1 MGMLPKPF
9 FSWTTYENHAGVDY
23 PYGRGA
29 AIRASGPGVVRFR
42 GWNKHK
48 ASGDAHSP
56 GKGAGNTV
64 IVAYDNGVELR
75 YCHLDSLEGVP
86 ATGARVVEGDYLG
99 PVGTTG
105 LSTGYHLHQEV
116 WVNGG
121 IRKGAAFW
129 NYVDKTR
136 TVGDARPAGDAP
148 TPFVPAVPGEEDDMF
163 DDKAKQEL
171 GDVRTLVEMI
181 AKRVAAPVVPILVQT
196 ADKADGRVF
205 VLMETGQ
212 LRQIGP
218 TEKSVFVKR
227 AESLGYAPA
236 DFDRLFINR
245 IGGIGGLPTYNPKAA

>member
-1 MGMLPKPF
+1 MMLLPKPF
-9 FSWTTYENHAGVDY
+9 FSWTTYDDHPGIDF

-29 AIRASGPGVVRFR
+29 AIRASGPGTVRFR
-42 GWNKHK
+42 GWNKGK

-56 GKGAGNTV
+56 GRGAGNTV

-75 YCHLDSLEGVP
+75 YCHLDSLDGVP
-86 ATGARVVEGDYLG
+86 APGTRVVGGDYLG

-105 LSTGYHLHQEV
+105 LSTGNHLHLEV

-129 NYVDKTR
+129 EYVDKTR
-136 TVGDARPAGDAP
+136 TVGDARPAGDALN
-148 TPFVPAVPGEEDDMF
+148 PFVPARPGEEDDMF
-163 DDKAKQEL
+163 DDNAKREL
-171 GDVRTLVEMI
+171 GSVRALVEMI

-196 ADKADGRVF
+196 ADKADVRVF

-212 LRQIGP
+212 LRLIGP
-218 TEKSVFVKR
+218 TEKSVYVKR

-245 IGGIGGLPTYNPKAA
+245 IGGIGGLPTYKPKAA